1 MEQRQGRQ
9 PIFELEEEREAAK
22 IKVIG
27 LGGGG
32 SNAVNRMIGAQFTGV
47 EFAVA
52 NTDLQALRASPAAV
66 KLQLGARLTAG
77 LGAGSDPEIGKNAA
91 LEDRERIQKVIEG
104 ADMVFVTAGLGGG
117 TGTGS
122 APVVA
127 AVAKEL
133 GILTVAV
140 VTKPFAFEGRKRA
153 LQAEAGMA
161 ELRAVV
167 DTLIA
172 IPNQRL
178 LAVVDRGTPLLEA
191 FKVADTVLL
200 QAVQGISDLILVPGL
215 INLDFADVRTIMSG
229 MGMALMG
236 AGVGRG
242 EHRAIDA
249 AQKAVASPLLDD
261 TSIEGAKGIL
271 INFTGGSDLSI
282 HEVEEAARI
291 VQEAAHEEANIIFGA
306 VIDPTLEDEVRITVI
321 ATGFTER
328 KEAAGPGP
336 KVVEIA
342 EGAARHGPAQQGMAP
357 PDLRGAGRRG
367 GLLVRGRPRRPGLPP
382 PPGRLERSPRK
393 RGLDSA
399 RASRWP
405 LPLGSK
411 RGLRRRSR
419 RSERRSHRLVDG
431 ELLEGTCNTWS
442 SSIFGTGIRCRCI
455 GAFASRGGWR
465 RTDFA
470 M

>member
-1 MEQRQGRQ
+1 MEEIRGRRQ
-9 PIFELEEEREAAK
+9 PVFELEEEREAAK

-47 EFAVA
+47 EFIVA

-77 LGAGSDPEIGKNAA
+77 LGAGSNPEIGKNAA
-91 LEDRERIQKVIEG
+91 LEDRERLQKVLEG

-127 AVAKEL
+127 QVAKEL

-153 LQAEAGMA
+153 QQADAGLA
-161 ELRAVV
+161 ELREVV
-167 DTLIA
+167 DTLIT

-236 AGVGRG
+236 AGVGKG
-242 EHRAIDA
+242 EHRALDA
-249 AQKAVASPLLDD
+249 AQKAVASPLLDE

-271 INFTGGSDLSI
+271 INFTGGPDLSI

-306 VIDPTLEDEVRITVI
+306 VIDPALEDEVRITVI

-328 KEAAGPGP
+328 KEAASPGS
-336 KVVEIA
+336 KVVEMPK
-342 EGAARHGPAQQGMAP
+342 GP
-357 PDLRGAGRRG
+357 
-367 GLLVRGRPRRPGLPP
+367 
-382 PPGRLERSPRK
+382 
-393 RGLDSA
+393 
-399 RASRWP
+399 RASSPAPKDWRRRLADVRAEADDP
-405 LPLGSK
+405 LEEDLDVPAF
-411 RGLRRRSR
+411 LRRQA
-419 RSERRSHRLVDG
+419 D
-431 ELLEGTCNTWS
+431 
-442 SSIFGTGIRCRCI
+442 
-455 GAFASRGGWR
+455 
-465 RTDFA
+465 
-470 M
+470 

>member
-1 MEQRQGRQ
+1 MADARGRQ
-9 PIFELEEEREAAK
+9 PVFELEEEREAAK
-22 IKVIG
+22 IKVVG

-32 SNAVNRMIGAQFTGV
+32 SNAVNRMIGAEYTGV
-47 EFAVA
+47 EFIVA
-52 NTDLQALRASPAAV
+52 NTDLQALRASPAPV
-66 KLQLGARLTAG
+66 KVQLGARLTAG
-77 LGAGSDPEIGKNAA
+77 LGAGSNPEIGRNAA
-91 LEDRERIQKVIEG
+91 LEDRERIQSLLEG

-127 AVAKEL
+127 QAAKEL

-153 LQAEAGMA
+153 QQAEAGLA
-161 ELRAVV
+161 QLRDVV
-167 DTLIA
+167 DTLIT

-271 INFTGGSDLSI
+271 INFTGGADLSI

-291 VQEAAHEEANIIFGA
+291 VQEAAHDEANIIFGA

-321 ATGFTER
+321 ATGFTEK
-328 KEAAGPGP
+328 KETVILSS
-336 KVVEIA
+336 KVVDMLK
-342 EGAARHGPAQQGMAP
+342 GPRSPSPAP
-357 PDLRGAGRRG
+357 KDWRRR
-367 GLLVRGRPRRPGLPP
+367 LADVRGEADAPMD
-382 PPGRLERSPRK
+382 ED
-393 RGLDSA
+393 LDVPA
-399 RASRWP
+399 F
-405 LPLGSK
+405 
-411 RGLRRRSR
+411 LRRQA
-419 RSERRSHRLVDG
+419 D
-431 ELLEGTCNTWS
+431 
-442 SSIFGTGIRCRCI
+442 
-455 GAFASRGGWR
+455 
-465 RTDFA
+465 
-470 M
+470 

>member
-1 MEQRQGRQ
+1 MEQSQGRQ
-9 PIFELEEEREAAK
+9 PIFEIEEERQAAK

-52 NTDLQALRASPAAV
+52 NTDLQALRASPAVV
-66 KLQLGARLTAG
+66 KLQLGARLTGG

-91 LEDRERIQKVIEG
+91 LEDRDRIQKVIEG

-261 TSIEGAKGIL
+261 TSIEGARGIL

-321 ATGFTER
+321 ATGFAER
-328 KEAAGPGP
+328 KEVAGPGP

-342 EGAARHGPAQQGMAP
+342 KGPRGTAQP
-357 PDLRGAGRRG
+357 SKEWRRRISE
-367 GLLVRGRPRRPGLPP
+367 VRG
-382 PPGRLERSPRK
+382 EADTASYEED
-393 RGLDSA
+393 LDVPA
-399 RASRWP
+399 F
-405 LPLGSK
+405 
-411 RGLRRRSR
+411 LRRQA
-419 RSERRSHRLVDG
+419 D
-431 ELLEGTCNTWS
+431 
-442 SSIFGTGIRCRCI
+442 
-455 GAFASRGGWR
+455 
-465 RTDFA
+465 
-470 M
+470 